1 MWWLSGFTSAS
12 WVVSRPELLFVSWQA
27 GVLISEAD
35 RFIQRV
41 FKISRPTLL
50 IYSIAGLF
58 LCTTWVCLVWF
69 RWDAFSL
76 FCTAHS
82 HNHWTTDSWWFIC
95 FVFIYV
101 NKYDYLSCASTTL
114 IFFMPSRDSYFILF
128 FFSINWLPVK
138 ENGKK
143 KCPSQFPRA
152 QDDSEARDIQSSCQ
166 CKWHETQKNIQ
177 TSHLR
182 SWKQKYMLILRNYL
196 NSNLTNTIA
205 WLMYSQYVQFDT
217 GFGFWRNFAESWDA
231 KIDATL
237 TYVCLQAR
245 C

>member
-143 KCPSQFPRA
+143 KMPITVSQSTRWQWSKRYSIFMSVQMTWNTEKHPNITFK
-152 QDDSEARDIQSSCQ
+152 EL
-166 CKWHETQKNIQ
+166 ETEIYVNLEK
-177 TSHLR
+177 LL
-182 SWKQKYMLILRNYL
+182 KQ
-196 NSNLTNTIA
+196 
-205 WLMYSQYVQFDT
+205 
-217 GFGFWRNFAESWDA
+217 
-231 KIDATL
+231 
-237 TYVCLQAR
+237 
-245 C
+245 